1 LTSISVRDLTYRYE
15 DGTLALDALSF
26 EVSEG
31 ERLAILGP
39 NGAGK
44 STLFELLMGLRF
56 PQAGSIQIMGQD
68 LDRKTAGQLRRHMGL
83 VFQDPDDQIFMP
95 RVWDDLA
102 FGPINMGLGEAVVRE
117 RVRKALASTGLVG
130 FEQRAP
136 HNLSRG
142 EKKRVAI
149 AGVLAMEPQ
158 IMFLDEP
165 TTELDLKGRRDLIG
179 VLNGLHTTMLVATH
193 EVQTAL
199 EITDRAIVIDH
210 SKLGEGTYPE
220 LLSNRDLLDRAS
232 LEVPP
237 IPKLFK
243 LLEEDGIPLGR
254 ATSVQEAAG
263 ILRKA
268 LLNSS

>member
-1 LTSISVRDLTYRYE
+1 MTSISVRNVSYRYE
-15 DGTLALDALSF
+15 DGTLAVDRLSF
-26 EVSEG
+26 EVAKG
-31 ERLAILGP
+31 ERVAVLGP

-56 PQAGSIQIMGQD
+56 PQQGSIHIMGED
-68 LDRKTAGQLRRHMGL
+68 LHGGSASRLRRHMGL

-95 RVWDDLA
+95 RVWDDIA
-102 FGPINMGLGEAVVRE
+102 FGPINMGLPEDVVRANVHRTLE
-117 RVRKALASTGLVG
+117 STGLAG
-130 FEQRAP
+130 FDGRAP

-149 AGVLAMEPQ
+149 AGVLAMEPD

-165 TTELDLKGRRDLIG
+165 TAELDCQGRRDLIG
-179 VLNGLHTTMLVATH
+179 VLNDLHTTMLVATH

-199 EITDRAIVIDH
+199 EITDRAVVIDH

-220 LLSNRDLLDRAS
+220 LLSNKDLLDRAS
-232 LEVPP
+232 LDAPS
-237 IPKLFK
+237 ITRLFE
-243 LLEEDGIPLGR
+243 LLEKDGISLGR
-254 ATSVQEAAG
+254 PTSVEQAAE

-268 LLNSS
+268 LLSRS